1 MTQRFTERLHQMAAS
16 VWEAQHEHP
25 FIRGIGDG
33 TLSLERF
40 SYWVRQDYLYLIE
53 YARLLALAAAR
64 APDLVGMTR
73 FADLARET
81 LRTEMDMHRSYARR
95 FGISP
100 EEMER
105 ETKSPTCQAYT
116 DFLLRTA
123 ALGDYAELVAAL
135 LPCMWGFCEIGQRL
149 AERGAPDVPR
159 YADWIA
165 MYASPEFADLAAW
178 CRDVVDRVAEGL
190 PAEALDRMEGAF
202 LTSSRYEHFFWEM
215 AWRMEEWPV

>member
-1 MTQRFTERLHQMAAS
+1 MTERFTERLHRLAAP

-40 SYWVRQDYLYLIE
+40 RHWVRQDYLYLIE
-53 YARLLALAAAR
+53 YARLLALAVAR
-64 APDLVGMTR
+64 APDLEGMTR

-81 LRTEMDMHRSYARR
+81 LRTEMELHRSYARG

-100 EEMER
+100 EELER
-105 ETKSPTCQAYT
+105 ETKAPTCQAYT

-123 ALGDYAELVAAL
+123 ALGEYTELVAAL
-135 LPCMWGFCEIGQRL
+135 LPCMWGFCEIGLRL
-149 AERGAPDVPR
+149 AERGAPADPR
-159 YADWIA
+159 FADWIA

-178 CRDVVDRVAEGL
+178 CRVVVDRVAEGL
-190 PAEALDRMEGAF
+190 PEASLERMERAF
-202 LTSSRYEHFFWEM
+202 LTSSRYEHLFWEM
-215 AWRMEEWPV
+215 AWRLEEWPV

>member
-1 MTQRFTERLHQMAAS
+1 VTERFTEELHRLAAP
-16 VWEAQHEHP
+16 VWEAQHEHS

-40 SYWVRQDYLYLIE
+40 RHWVRQDYLYLIE

-64 APDLVGMTR
+64 APDLEGMTR

-81 LRTEMDMHRSYARR
+81 LRTEMEMHRSYARG

-105 ETKSPTCQAYT
+105 ETKAPTCQAYT

-149 AERGAPDVPR
+149 AERGAPDDPR
-159 YADWIA
+159 YAEWIA
-165 MYASPEFADLAAW
+165 MYASPEFANLAAW

-190 PAEALDRMEGAF
+190 PGEALERMERAF
-202 LTSSRYEHFFWEM
+202 LTSSRYEHLFWEM
-215 AWRMEEWPV
+215 AWRLEEWPV